1 MILDHPMFPLGT
13 VFVPGDAVS
22 LRVFEDRYVTM
33 VRDLLRID
41 DDRVQFGTVLIDK
54 GSEVG
59 GNDQRRDVGVNV
71 HLKSCVIS
79 ESGGYVLV
87 GIAINRIF
95 VEKWKSDSP
104 YPVADVSLEMPTTSP
119 GIATSQVS
127 LVAQKVRSVLQL
139 MLESSPDRAVT
150 ESDADGG
157 DLLSRF
163 LPADLV
169 RALGRAAAGNIEPH
183 EYEAATWDIV
193 RSIPCG
199 PFDRYGLL
207 AAPTIEARLSQVEH
221 VLAHLREMVEFHR
234 S

>member
-1 MILDHPMFPLGT
+1 MFPLGT

-59 GNDQRRDVGVNV
+59 GKDQRRDVGVNV

-79 ESGGYVLV
+79 DSGEYVLV
-87 GIAINRIF
+87 GIATNRIF

-139 MLESSPDRAVT
+139 MLESSPDRAET

-183 EYEAATWDIV
+183 EYEGPLGTSFAAFPAVPLTV
-193 RSIPCG
+193 TAS
-199 PFDRYGLL
+199 
-207 AAPTIEARLSQVEH
+207 S
-221 VLAHLREMVEFHR
+221 LRPPSKLV
-234 S
+234 